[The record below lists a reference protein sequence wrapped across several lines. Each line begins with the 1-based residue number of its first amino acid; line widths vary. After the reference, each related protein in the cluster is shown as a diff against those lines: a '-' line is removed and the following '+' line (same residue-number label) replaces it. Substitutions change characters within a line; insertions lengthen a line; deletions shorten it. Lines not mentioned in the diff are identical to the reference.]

1 MLARGIT
8 NGWSTSDVVWTQ
20 NYVVREGR
28 VSGGRLRDKPWRRS
42 CCISSGKAKLAWSR
56 WRASSSTRAP
66 IRNEKLAHGLESTE
80 EETGGGRG
88 GAGRMATKRV
98 LLLLKRSMLDGYVP
112 REAMSVAETP
122 FASLLVTHP
131 KVVGNLPD
139 RHRVHSHTVEVCK
152 DVLRRRA
159 NVEWDSIMRDELQGC
174 PIRKVD
180 LVVTIGGDGTL
191 LQASNCLDDSIPILG
206 VNSDPTISSEV
217 EEHLHQFDATRST
230 GYLCAATADNFEQ
243 ILDDILDGKKK
254 PLELT
259 RINTRID
266 GEDYSYPALNDV
278 LLSHPNPAAVSR
290 CSYRIYKEG
299 VNEPRTPL
307 VHSRSS
313 GLRICTAAG
322 STAAMAS
329 AGGEPMDLLSRD
341 LQFMI
346 REPISP
352 HPRFRE
358 YLKGWITPTEV
369 LKVRWCCRQ
378 GVIHFDGSHV
388 SQQVKFGSVIE
399 FSSNAPLLKIF
410 ARDTKKDEV

>member
-1 MLARGIT
+1 MDAKGLTAWSIT
-8 NGWSTSDVVWTQ
+8 DVVWAK
-20 NYVVREGR
+20 NYVVREAR
-28 VSGGRLRDKPWRRS
+28 VSGVGHEEKAWSKISCFDPRR
-42 CCISSGKAKLAWSR
+42 AKLSR
-56 WRASSSTRAP
+56 GRWKCSSSL
-66 IRNEKLAHGLESTE
+66 IRVENLAHGRKSTE
-80 EETGGGRG
+80 EEVGGGRG
-88 GAGRMATKRV
+88 GGGGMAIKSKV

-112 REAMSVAETP
+112 REAMHVAETP

-152 DVLRRRA
+152 DVLRRRP
-159 NVEWDSIMRDELQGC
+159 NVEWDSMMRDELHGC

-206 VNSDPTISSEV
+206 VNSDPTNSSEV
-217 EEHLHQFDATRST
+217 EEHLNEYDATRST

-254 PLELT
+254 PLELS
-259 RINTRID
+259 RLNTRID

-290 CSYRIYKEG
+290 CSYSIHREG
-299 VNEPRTPL
+299 ATEPRTPV
-307 VHSRSS
+307 VHTRSS

-341 LQFMI
+341 LQFLI
-346 REPISP
+346 REPINP
-352 HPRFRE
+352 HPRFRD
-358 YLKGWITPTEV
+358 YLKGWIRPKEV

-388 SQQVKFGSVIE
+388 SQQVNFGSVIE
-399 FSSNAPLLKIF
+399 FSSDAPPLKIF
-410 ARDTKKDEV
+410 TRDSKKEEV